1 MQSHSLCGIRPLLE
15 IAEGGR
21 RDDQGRFLQRTWLPS
36 PCRSNETPRF
46 PAFSRLSSSTSL
58 IHELVKGWRDN
69 DTPGPLRPRRVGHG
83 WGGACCGYRP
93 LAALCARR
101 VFRGNEAHTC
111 HQCSWTLTTR
121 QVSHVGH
128 QDDSHA
134 ALHLCLRKQ
143 ARYQEPFLQATC
155 KLVVVHTHPPALPNQ
170 LSRDL
175 RPKAPR
181 RGSGDLPRHAG
192 DA

>member
-83 WGGACCGYRP
+83 WGGACYGYRP
-93 LAALCARR
+93 WQRCAPEEYSEGMKPTHIISARGLSQR
-101 VFRGNEAHTC
+101 VRSRMSATRMTATVHCTSAYGSRQGIRNRFSRPHA
-111 HQCSWTLTTR
+111 SWL
-121 QVSHVGH
+121 
-128 QDDSHA
+128 
-134 ALHLCLRKQ
+134 
-143 ARYQEPFLQATC
+143 
-155 KLVVVHTHPPALPNQ
+155 
-170 LSRDL
+170 
-175 RPKAPR
+175 
-181 RGSGDLPRHAG
+181 
-192 DA
+192 